1 MSAVLEKTCTKCGEI
16 LPLTSFYTTGKKV
29 DGKPKFNSWCKS
41 CISQKQASY
50 HKRTWGP
57 LRLQFS
63 AQKRSKT
70 VRSFLSYLRQ
80 KAIQR
85 KRDGNIISLDALEAL
100 WFAQHGKCALTG
112 WPMTMELGNGVIQTN
127 CSIDRID
134 SSHGY
139 VTGNVQLVCRIANV
153 AKSSLSS
160 SDFANLCK
168 AVVTKHGL

>member
-1 MSAVLEKTCTKCGEI
+1 MSAVIEKACTKCGTT
-16 LPLTSFYTTGKKV
+16 LPLTGFYTTGKKV
-29 DGKPKFNSWCKS
+29 SGETKFGSWCKA

-63 AQKRSKT
+63 AQKRTKN
-70 VRSFLSYLRQ
+70 VRSFLAYLRQ
-80 KAIQR
+80 KAKHR
-85 KRDGNIISLDALEAL
+85 KRSEEIISIDALEAL
-100 WFAQHGKCALTG
+100 WFVQQGKCALTG

-134 SSHGY
+134 SKQGY
-139 VTGNVQLVCRIANV
+139 VIGNVQLVCRIANI

-168 AVVTKHGL
+168 AVVIKNGL